1 MILFDW
7 QLARYASPAVD
18 VLYFIFMSSDKPLR
32 DQHYDH
38 LIQAY
43 HNSLREQLEL
53 LGSDVNL
60 LFPFTAL
67 LRQMK
72 QNGACIL
79 GICLMALPMLSMD
92 QKDMPT
98 LDEWSEKFK
107 DATPEDLEKMQY
119 QSTEKSENEYKI
131 RMSGILRDMH
141 RKGLF

>member
-7 QLARYASPAVD
+7 QITRYASPVID

-32 DQHYDH
+32 DQHFDH

-53 LGSDVNL
+53 LGSDVNV

-67 LRQMK
+67 IRQIK
-72 QNGACIL
+72 QFGACVL
-79 GICLMALPMLSMD
+79 GICLSAIPMLCMD
-92 QKDMPT
+92 QKDIPT
-98 LDEWSEKFK
+98 LDDWSDKLK
-107 DATPEDLEKMQY
+107 DATPEDCGKLHTQL
-119 QSTEKSENEYKI
+119 SVKSENEYKI
-131 RMSGILRDMH
+131 RMSDVLRDMH